1 METISMNPNKHGT
14 FVIYADGAI
23 SPERAGA
30 GIVMCGESGHVILL
44 ANRMLPR
51 LTNNEAE
58 YAALIMALE
67 VAVQQSAQT
76 VEVRLDSEVVVYQMA
91 GRFAVNSATLKSW
104 HMQAC
109 DRARRVP
116 HLTYTH
122 IPRTQNGVAHALAAE
137 AVAGRRWCSKGAP
150 CSG

>member
-1 METISMNPNKHGT
+1 MNPAKHGT
-14 FVIYADGAI
+14 FVMYADGAI
-23 SPERAGA
+23 SPERAGV
-30 GIVMCGESGHVILL
+30 GIVLCDEGGHVVLL
-44 ANRMLPR
+44 ANRVLPR

-67 VAVQQSAQT
+67 VAAQQNAQS
-76 VEVRLDSEVVVYQMA
+76 VELRLDSEVVVNQMA
-91 GRFAVNSATLKSW
+91 GRFAVNSATLKAW

-109 DRARRVP
+109 DRARRIP

-122 IPRTQNGVAHALAAE
+122 IPRTRNGVAHALATE
-137 AVAGRRWCSKGAP
+137 AVAGRRWCTKGAP

>member
-1 METISMNPNKHGT
+1 MNTSKNGP

-30 GIVMCGESGHVILL
+30 GIVMRDENGHVILL
-44 ANRMLPR
+44 ANRMLPP

-67 VAVQQSAQT
+67 VAAQQNVNI
-76 VEVRLDSEVVVYQMA
+76 VELRLDSEVVVNQMA

-109 DRARRVP
+109 ERARRVP
-116 HLTYTH
+116 QLTYTH
-122 IPRTQNGVAHALAAE
+122 IPRAQNNVAHALAIE
-137 AVAGRRWCSKGAP
+137 AVAGRRWCTKGAP

>member
-1 METISMNPNKHGT
+1 MNPIKNGS

-23 SPERAGA
+23 SPERSGA
-30 GIVMCGESGHVILL
+30 GIVMRDEKGHVVLL
-44 ANRMLPR
+44 ANRVLPR

-67 VAVQQSAQT
+67 VAVQQNAQA
-76 VEVRLDSEVVVYQMA
+76 VEVRLDSEVVVNQMT
-91 GRFAVNSATLKSW
+91 GRFAVNSATLKPW

-109 DRARRVP
+109 ERARHVP
-116 HLTYTH
+116 HLTYSH
-122 IPRTQNGVAHALAAE
+122 IPRTQNGIAHALAAE
-137 AVAGRRWCSKGAP
+137 AVAGRRWCTKGAP

>member
-1 METISMNPNKHGT
+1 MKPDNSNGRGTI
-14 FVIYADGAI
+14 VIYADGAI
-23 SPERAGA
+23 SPGRAGA
-30 GIVMCGESGHVILL
+30 GIVMREERGHVILL
-44 ANRMLPR
+44 ANRTLPR

-67 VAVQQSAQT
+67 VAAQQRART
-76 VEVRLDSEVVVYQMA
+76 VEICLDSEVVVNQMT

-104 HMQAC
+104 HRQAC
-109 DRARRVP
+109 ERARHVP

-122 IPRTQNGVAHALAAE
+122 IPREQNGVAHALATE
-137 AVAGRRWCSKGAP
+137 AVAQRHWCTKDAP

>member
-1 METISMNPNKHGT
+1 MNPTKKHGT

-23 SPERAGA
+23 SSEHAGA
-30 GIVMCGESGHVILL
+30 GIVMRDDSGHVVLL
-44 ANRMLPR
+44 ANRILPR

-67 VAVQQSAQT
+67 VAAQQNAQT
-76 VEVRLDSEVVVYQMA
+76 VDVRLDSEVVLYQMA
-91 GRFAVNSATLKSW
+91 GQFAVNSAALKSW

-109 DRARRVP
+109 ERARRVP

-122 IPRTQNGVAHALAAE
+122 IPRTQNGVAHALATE
-137 AVAGRRWCSKGAP
+137 AAAGRRWCTKGAP

>member
-1 METISMNPNKHGT
+1 MNPSKHGT
-14 FVIYADGAI
+14 IVIYADGAI

-30 GIVMCGESGHVILL
+30 GIVMCDERGHVILL
-44 ANRMLPR
+44 ANRVLPR

-67 VAVQQSAQT
+67 VAVQQNAQA
-76 VEVRLDSEVVVYQMA
+76 VELRLDSEVVVNQMA

-104 HMQAC
+104 HMRAC
-109 DRARRVP
+109 EHARRVP
-116 HLTYTH
+116 HLTYSH

-137 AVAGRRWCSKGAP
+137 AIAGRQWCTKGAP